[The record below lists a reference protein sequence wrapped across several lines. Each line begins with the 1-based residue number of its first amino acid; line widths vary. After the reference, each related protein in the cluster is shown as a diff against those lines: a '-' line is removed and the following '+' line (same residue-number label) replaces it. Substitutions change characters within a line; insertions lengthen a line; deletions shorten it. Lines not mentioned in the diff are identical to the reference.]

1 MDEVESLREE
11 EGGVEDEFVSNE
23 LVDQLGK
30 LLLAPATICDNK
42 QIVTTKKFIKDV
54 GMWKETERFR
64 RVIYSF
70 VRCRYIR

>member
-1 MDEVESLREE
+1 MREE

-23 LVDQLGK
+23 VDQVGALV
-30 LLLAPATICDNK
+30 LAPATICDSK
-42 QIVTTKKFIKDV
+42 QNVTTKKFIKDV
-54 GMWKETERFR
+54 GMWKETECFR